1 MRSRFTFLVACALA
15 LALPSTAS
23 AAFTVG
29 ISENQPSMFSDPI
42 FGGVGFKQARVIV
55 GYDVALDPASAEF
68 GRINQYLTSAQ
79 ALGIEP
85 LVSFQHTRGDTSK
98 CDQKKNFGKGIC
110 KLPSQKAYE
119 KAMKAFFAAF
129 PTAKVISPWNE
140 VNHFT
145 QPTSR
150 SPASAAKFTNTV
162 AKLCPTCKI
171 VVADILDQA
180 DNPAA
185 KNPTFNATAKY
196 VKTFRK
202 SLKVKRGICG
212 IHNYS
217 DVNRFRSTGTAA
229 IMKALGCKEYW
240 LTETGGLY
248 KFGSF
253 WSKKTYNGCKTA
265 SSCQLKATKYM
276 FTQAKKYKTIKRLY
290 VYTWFGDVT
299 PRFDAGLV
307 AGGKARPALAEIR
320 KYTAKG

>member
-1 MRSRFTFLVACALA
+1 MRSRLTLLAACVLA

-29 ISENQPSMFSDPI
+29 ISENQPSMFGDPL
-42 FGGVGFKQARVIV
+42 FQQVGFKQARVIV
-55 GYDVALDPASAEF
+55 GYDVALDPSGPEAS
-68 GRINQYLTSAQ
+68 RLRDYLAAAQ
-79 ALGIEP
+79 AQGVEV
-85 LVSFQHTRGDTSK
+85 LVSFQHTRGDSSK

-119 KAMKAFFAAF
+119 RAMKAFFATF

-150 SPASAAKFTNTV
+150 SATSAAKFTNTV
-162 AKLCPTCKI
+162 AKLCKSCKI

-180 DNPAA
+180 DDPKA
-185 KNPTFNATAKY
+185 KHPKFTDTQKY
-196 VKTFRK
+196 IKAFRK
-202 SLKVKRGICG
+202 YLKVKRNVCG

-217 DVNRFRSTGTAA
+217 DVNRFRSTGTKAL
-229 IMKALGCKEYW
+229 MSALGCKEYW

-248 KFGSF
+248 DFGSF
-253 WSKKTYNGCKTA
+253 WSKKTFKGCSKA
-265 SSCQLKATKYM
+265 SSCLLKATNYL
-276 FTQAKKYKTIKRLY
+276 FSQAMANKKIKRPY
-290 VYTWFGDVT
+290 VSTWFCSVM

-307 AGGKARPALAEIR
+307 ADGTARPALKEIK
-320 KYTAKG
+320 KYVKK

>member
-1 MRSRFTFLVACALA
+1 MRSRFTLLAVCALA

-55 GYDVALDPASAEF
+55 GYDVALDPAGAEF
-68 GRINQYLTSAQ
+68 GRINSYLTAAQ
-79 ALGIEP
+79 TLGIEP
-85 LVSFQHTRGDTSK
+85 LVSFQHTRGDSSK
-98 CDQKKNFGKGIC
+98 CDQKKNIGKGIC

-119 KAMKAFFAAF
+119 TAMKAFFAAF

-140 VNHFT
+140 ANHFT

-185 KNPTFNATAKY
+185 KHPTFNATAKY
-196 VKTFRK
+196 IASFRK

-217 DVNRFRSTGTAA
+217 DVNRFRNTGTAA

-248 KFGSF
+248 DFGSF

-265 SSCQLKATKYM
+265 SSCQVKATKYM
-276 FTQAKKYKTIKRLY
+276 FTLTKKYKAIKRLY
-290 VYTWFGDVT
+290 VYTWFGNVT

-307 AGGKARPALAEIR
+307 ADGSERKALAEIR

>member
-1 MRSRFTFLVACALA
+1 MRSRFTILAACALA

-29 ISENQPSMFSDPI
+29 ISENDPQMFNEPL

-55 GYDVALDPASAEF
+55 GWDIALDPASTES
-68 GRINQYLTSAQ
+68 GRLNDYLRRAQ
-79 ALGIEP
+79 AAGVEP
-85 LVSFQHTRGDTSK
+85 LVTIHHSRGDSSR
-98 CDQKKNFGKGIC
+98 CGQKKNFNKGVC
-110 KLPSQKAYE
+110 KLPSQSAYE
-119 KAMKAFFAAF
+119 NAMRAFFTTF
-129 PTAKVISPWNE
+129 PTVKVISPWNE
-140 VNHFT
+140 ANHFT

-150 SPASAAKFTNTV
+150 SPSSAAKFTNTV
-162 AKLCPTCKI
+162 AKLCTDCKI

-180 DNPAA
+180 DDPAA
-185 KNPTFNATAKY
+185 KSPKFTKTAKWI
-196 VKTFRK
+196 KSFRK
-202 SLKVKRGICG
+202 SLKVPRNICG

-253 WSKKTYNGCKTA
+253 WSKKTMKGCSTA
-265 SSCQLKATKYM
+265 SSCQVKATKYM
-276 FTQAKKYKTIKRLY
+276 FSLAKKNKKIKRLY
-290 VYTWFGDVT
+290 VYTWFGGVT

-307 AGGKARPALAEIR
+307 ANGVERKAMAEIR
-320 KYTAKG
+320 KYT